1 MVQLRDRGLGLGLFQ
16 TILRDLVR
24 RPLLVLLSELYLPR
38 QSLDCLLLLGIRI
51 RPFVHLG
58 QGALRFLQLVP
69 VIFGTLRYSLLLLF
83 EGFDTAVIELDLPLS
98 LLQGPVQVLL
108 LCSQGF
114 DAVRLSLKVC
124 SDLFGLGVKLLQ
136 VLIDVLKIFPKFGA
150 AIKADTGF

>member
-1 MVQLRDRGLGLGLFQ
+1 MVQLRDRGLGLGLLQ

-58 QGALRFLQLVP
+58 QGVLCFLQLVP

-98 LLQGPVQVLL
+98 LLQSLVQVLL
-108 LCSQGF
+108 LRPQGF
-114 DAVRLSLKVC
+114 DRIGLSLEFRC
-124 SDLFGLGVKLLQ
+124 DLLRLGVKLLQ
-136 VLIDVLKIFPKFGA
+136 VLIDVL
-150 AIKADTGF
+150 